1 MLTSKTLKVGII
13 NGTIYDFPEVGDIL
27 PMHSHIESNSH
38 ITIVARGSFTAN
50 LSEQTMT
57 LNCGDVINW
66 PANQAHEFVALELNS
81 RLVNIVKGAA

>member
-1 MLTSKTLKVGII
+1 MLTSKTLKVGSI
-13 NGTIYDFPEVGDIL
+13 NGTVYDFPEVGDIL
-27 PMHSHIESNSH
+27 PSHVHTEATNH

-50 LSEQTMT
+50 LSERTMT

-66 PANQAHEFVALELNS
+66 PANQAHEFVALEPSS